1 MLAELKEIT
10 AKKREIQFS
19 RMSDP
24 IWIFLNF
31 FGGFFRI
38 TDLNP
43 VSIDNYLFKNIPSS
57 VCGQGGPAKKKKY
70 VSGSKPDTCFFVF
83 FDRSSRPP
91 GGWASTLG
99 DPDPVGWVLWCVG
112 LWCDPFNHPPN
123 HHVKPPH
130 RIMQL
135 WCVCGSFNG
144 SSDHIHHNT
153 PNHAHFGAHSTCF
166 GVFQPAIRPLIHP
179 TTPNAPHFGS
189 MGESMKHI
197 KPPRRGIGYGGFR
210 LI

>member
-10 AKKREIQFS
+10 AKKREIRFS

-38 TDLNP
+38 VDVNP
-43 VSIDNYLFKNIPSS
+43 VSIDNSDFKIIPSS
-57 VCGQGGPAKKKKY
+57 VCGQGGPAKKKN
-70 VSGSKPDTCFFVF
+70 TCPEASRAPVF
-83 FDRSSRPP
+83 LCFLTVQPAHPEGGRARWATGILLVWLGRSMVRSIQPPP
-91 GGWASTLG
+91 GLT
-99 DPDPVGWVLWCVG
+99 
-112 LWCDPFNHPPN
+112 
-123 HHVKPPH
+123 KPP
-130 RIMQL
+130 RSTMQL
-135 WCVCGSFNG
+135 WCNCGSFNR

-153 PNHAHFGAHSTCF
+153 PNHAHFGAHSACF

-189 MGESMKHI
+189 MGESMRHI
-197 KPPRRGIGYGGFR
+197 KPPRNGIEYGDFR